1 MQENKCEKSW
11 LNMDPELQDF
21 EAEKG
26 FWSKVGQS
34 FLMWL
39 VAFALVIMTVMIVGC
54 GDGGGASFSPAVG
67 GDPCAHLT
75 PDVQAG
81 ATDRDYQAYA
91 GCRQATQ

>member
-1 MQENKCEKSW
+1 MQKNKCEKSW

-54 GDGGGASFSPAVG
+54 GDGRVSARNPLGSGPT
-67 GDPCAHLT
+67 PCDM
-75 PDVQAG
+75 PV
-81 ATDRDYQAYA
+81 TDQEVAQCSA
-91 GCRQATQ
+91 WSQQQQGL